1 MEAKPMDAK
10 EYAMIKRAV
19 RVLTHLQTPIYK
31 LTRGRVWGSLAG
43 RDVCLVS
50 MTGAKT
56 GKRRTR
62 PVMYVPSGDD
72 VLVIGS
78 LGGAPESPVW
88 VKNLLANPDV
98 EIQHK
103 GEKRRLRARLAGAE
117 EKARLWPTAV
127 EHYPAYAD
135 YQARTDRDIP
145 MFVCEPVSG

>member
-1 MEAKPMDAK
+1 MTDMDDFNAQIIS
-10 EYAMIKRAV
+10 EFRANDGV
-19 RVLTHLQTPIYK
+19 VGGQFEGAPLLVLHT
-31 LTRGRVWGSLAG
+31 
-43 RDVCLVS
+43 
-50 MTGAKT
+50 TGAKS

-78 LGGAPESPVW
+78 LGGAPKSPVW

-103 GEKRRLRARLAGAE
+103 GEKRKLRARLADAE

-127 EHYPAYAD
+127 KHYPAYAD

-145 MFVCEPVSG
+145 MFVCEPASS